1 MGNLEL
7 DPYTIYLLWEM
18 KSILMQKIKNHCSVF
33 QHGVCHRGISGSD
46 S

>member
-18 KSILMQKIKNHCSVF
+18 KSILMQKKIIIVLSSNMVYVT
-33 QHGVCHRGISGSD
+33 GVYQVW
-46 S
+46 